1 MTQRINLGSRTSEP
15 YQQLRQLH
23 ALVEKAAAD
32 AGLDQHPELAARRPD
47 TSGCGPGSRGT
58 GRPLQLGDKPP
69 KWMITA
75 HALAQWE
82 AGHPDEDR
90 DGFLDRYLQVA
101 TTFSGAG

>member
-1 MTQRINLGSRTSEP
+1 
-15 YQQLRQLH
+15 
-23 ALVEKAAAD
+23 
-32 AGLDQHPELAARRPD
+32 
-47 TSGCGPGSRGT
+47 
-58 GRPLQLGDKPP
+58 
-69 KWMITA
+69 MITA